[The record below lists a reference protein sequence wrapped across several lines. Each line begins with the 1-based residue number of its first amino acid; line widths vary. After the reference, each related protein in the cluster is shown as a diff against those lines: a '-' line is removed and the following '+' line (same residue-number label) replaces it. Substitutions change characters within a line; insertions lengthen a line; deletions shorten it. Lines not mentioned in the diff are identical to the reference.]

1 MMSRRTAVR
10 AGFSL
15 AETLVVMTVLGI
27 AGGMAFIPGV
37 RYVRE
42 MSVKESVA
50 AFTAVQSLTRSTA
63 LQFAGG
69 AELHIDAS
77 ANRYWIVADTSS
89 GAGVDTISTVRGTGD
104 VNLISTDSILCYDTR
119 SLPATGASFTG
130 SACGGPTATVV
141 LASSGTSDTVRIS
154 AMGRI
159 ER

>member
-1 MMSRRTAVR
+1 MNRRTRSR

-27 AGGMAFIPGV
+27 AGGIAFLPGV
-37 RYVRE
+37 RYVRQ

-50 AFTAVQSLTRSTA
+50 AFTAVQSLTRSAA

-77 ANRYWIVADTSS
+77 ADRYWIIADTSS
-89 GAGVDTISTVRGTGD
+89 AAGVDTISTVRSTGEVD
-104 VNLISTDSILCYDTR
+104 LFSTDSILCYDSR
-119 SLPATGASFTG
+119 SLPATGASFAG
-130 SACGGPTATVV
+130 STCGGPAAVV
-141 LASSGTSDTVRIS
+141 ILAGAGMADTIRIS